1 MKITEIK
8 KYPLSHDGRI
18 SLYIEVCT
26 DNGLKGLGEV
36 GVPNMGKTVISAI
49 EHLEKRLI
57 GEDPWE
63 SEKLWQIM
71 FRGNFF
77 PPGVIYSSAIAA
89 IDIALW
95 DIKGKSIDKPVYK
108 LLGGPVRE
116 KVISYPHVQ
125 GMNIPDLLE
134 SAKKHIDAGW
144 KFLRWHQLETEPFD
158 KNNNATFDPLTSI
171 ELSITS

>member
-77 PPGVIYSSAIAA
+77 PPGVILFICNCRNRYCTLGFESKVSRYA
-89 IDIALW
+89 
-95 DIKGKSIDKPVYK
+95 SI
-108 LLGGPVRE
+108 
-116 KVISYPHVQ
+116 
-125 GMNIPDLLE
+125 
-134 SAKKHIDAGW
+134 
-144 KFLRWHQLETEPFD
+144 
-158 KNNNATFDPLTSI
+158 
-171 ELSITS
+171 